1 MSDTPSPQT
10 TRRTE
15 RDDFLTEVRSHARS
29 WLRDKILETEPTSYA
44 VERLTTV
51 IVELCDDEAKRIYP
65 DA

>member
-1 MSDTPSPQT
+1 MSKPVTPGT

-15 RDDFLTEVRSHARS
+15 RDDFLTEIRSHARS
-29 WLRDKILETEPTSYA
+29 WLRDKILETEPTGYA
-44 VERLTTV
+44 VERLTTL